1 MFAVEGTAREG
12 PEARNK
18 KLANVTG
25 SQGEAGH
32 GVGGTWGGGLRS
44 QPAGDRWAQ
53 VTPCILS

>member
-1 MFAVEGTAREG
+1 MFAAEGTAREG

-32 GVGGTWGGGLRS
+32 GVGG
-44 QPAGDRWAQ
+44 
-53 VTPCILS
+53 I